1 MNRDIQKIDRMLTSP
16 VFRLVLPVIIIALY
30 VVGIFLMIFSYPAQG
45 LSLWFLSTV
54 FGALQLYV
62 KRTQEKK
69 KADYL
74 RIEEEERAYQQRM
87 KEQEQNDN
95 ANA

>member
-1 MNRDIQKIDRMLTSP
+1 MNPDIQKIDRILNSTLFKK
-16 VFRLVLPVIIIALY
+16 VFPIIIVALY
-30 VVGIFLMIFSYPAQG
+30 VVGIIMMIFSAFAQG

-69 KADYL
+69 KADIL
-74 RIEEEERAYQQRM
+74 QMEKEEQAYQAS
-87 KEQEQNDN
+87 KKAEQEAKN
-95 ANA
+95 